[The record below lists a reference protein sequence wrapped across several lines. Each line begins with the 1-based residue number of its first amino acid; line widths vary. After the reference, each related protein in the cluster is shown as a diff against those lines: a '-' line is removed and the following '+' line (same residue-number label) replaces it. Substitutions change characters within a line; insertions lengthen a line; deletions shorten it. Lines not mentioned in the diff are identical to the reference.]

1 MAIPF
6 LTSVD
11 MNKNEIQNAVMQNLA
26 TAPASPKIGQYY
38 YNTTDLKMYQWT
50 GKEWR
55 VVGALVINNLTS
67 DDTGS
72 ALSAAQGK
80 VLKAL
85 IDAINTDMEDKG
97 AGDML
102 KSVYDTN
109 GNGKVDNAD
118 NADKV
123 NNHTVASDVPSGAKF
138 TDTTYSVATTTANGL
153 LSSSDKA
160 KLDGI
165 ATGANKYTHPAYTA
179 KAAGLYKVTVDSTGH
194 VSAVATVSKAD
205 ITGLG
210 IPAQDTT
217 YGVANGS
224 NNGLMSADLY
234 NQLTLALET
243 AESADSQANTN
254 LASIQ
259 ALQKTVSNLPAEQFL
274 DLTKTKFVDSFAWSA
289 TAYPGS
295 TNPSLDGKPVL
306 VLALKDEKDNVTYS
320 FLNMFDLVDQ
330 YTGDGTVVVS
340 GNNIS
345 HKNSGATA
353 GSYGNSADQASNFG
367 ATFNIPY
374 VTVDAKGH
382 VTAIANKTVTMPK
395 ASVYKVDL
403 VITAGETSTQCFLS
417 KGEVCYGWSAIDMST
432 GAQVMVDFKES
443 DSKMVWSISEAY
455 SNDIEIRAIYADA

>member
-6 LTSVD
+6 LTSVN

-26 TAPASPKIGQYY
+26 TAPANPKTGQYY
-38 YNTTDLKMYQWT
+38 YNTTDSKMYQWT

-55 VVGALVINNLTS
+55 VVGINVVNNLTS
-67 DDTGS
+67 SDTGS

-109 GNGKVDNAD
+109 GNGKVDTAE

-123 NNHTVASDVPSGAKF
+123 NGHTVAVDVPSGAKF
-138 TDTTYSVATTTANGL
+138 TDTV
-153 LSSSDKA
+153 
-160 KLDGI
+160 
-165 ATGANKYTHPAYTA
+165 YTHPAHTA
-179 KAAGLYKVTVDSTGH
+179 KASGLYKVTVDALGH
-194 VSAVATVSKAD
+194 VSAVAAVGKAD

-217 YGVANGS
+217 YEVAS
-224 NNGLMSADLY
+224 STKDGLMSSGSF
-234 NQLTLALET
+234 NQLALALEE
-243 AESADSQANTN
+243 AEAANAQSN
-254 LASIQ
+254 KNFWSIQ
-259 ALQKTVSNLPAEQFL
+259 ALQETVSNLPAEQFL
-274 DLTKTKFVDSFAWSA
+274 DLTKTKFVNSFAWSTA
-289 TAYPGS
+289 TYPGS
-295 TNPSLDGKPVL
+295 TNPSLEGKPVL
-306 VLALKDEKDNVTYS
+306 VLALKDEKDNVKYS

-330 YTGDGTVVVS
+330 YVGDGTVVVS

-353 GSYGNSADQASNFG
+353 GSYGNSANETLYYQS
-367 ATFNIPY
+367 TFNVPH

-382 VTAIANKTVTMPK
+382 ITAIANKTITMPK
-395 ASVYKVDL
+395 AAVYKVEAT
-403 VITAGETSTQCFLS
+403 ITAGETSTRFTNTEGV
-417 KGEVCYGWSAIDMST
+417 KCYGWSAIDAST
-432 GAQVMVDFKES
+432 GTQVMVDFEES
-443 DSKMVWSISEAY
+443 DTEMVWSIAEAY
-455 SNDIEIRAIYADA
+455 SNDIKIRFIYADA